1 MDRGSLTPK
10 YDIFGESLDF
20 IMTDIYASTTI
31 TTATTPMRDIDK
43 VACKVLKFVVV
54 DAYFV

>member
-20 IMTDIYASTTI
+20 IMTDIYASTTVA
-31 TTATTPMRDIDK
+31 TATTPMCNIDK
-43 VACKVLKFVVV
+43 VACKTLELVVV
-54 DAYFV
+54 DAYSI